1 MKQTLAILL
10 ALVAL
15 ATFGQEATVKSVA
28 ADPFDYSASKY
39 KMTDLNG
46 NTAALVIVRVLADNV
61 EFKGNVLDGGVV
73 HKTGEYWVY
82 MGVGTKMLRI
92 HSDKF
97 LPVEIRFPDYGIPRL
112 EAATTYAVTLTLP
125 QGAAQPQSAAAGY
138 NYLVLNVSP
147 ATAQVTID
155 GKPAAVQGGV
165 AKRLLRSGASYSYR
179 VEAQGY
185 MPEEGTVA
193 IGAER
198 VDRNV
203 ALRSTKG
210 KLSVATTTPG
220 TEIYVNGDR
229 MGAGSWSGELLPDN
243 YLVEGRLAGH
253 RGTDMMVSVATGET
267 RTVTLPALAAITG
280 SLNVDY
286 TPAGASVAID
296 GTTRGTTPNVFD
308 GLLTGSHTVTISAP
322 GYQPATLTATI
333 AENDLSSLEGALT
346 KQPETN
352 NNRIVKPIVSQNSHN
367 TEMNYIAFKDS
378 QNGKYGFKGDY
389 GKIMIAPMYDYAWSF
404 ENGMARVLING
415 KYGFID
421 NNNKLVVPAIYDEAA
436 SFSDDL
442 ARVKINGK
450 YGFVD
455 KNNKLVIPAMY
466 DDVYSFSEGLA
477 RVRINGKYGFIDKN
491 NKLAIPAMYDS
502 IERQF
507 HEGLLCIKANGKWGF
522 INKSN
527 KFVIPAVY
535 DWAFE
540 FNRGKA
546 KVKLNGRE
554 FYIDKTGK
562 EVK

>member
-15 ATFGQEATVKSVA
+15 AAFGQEATVKSVV
-28 ADPFDYSASKY
+28 ADPLNISASKY
-39 KMTDLNG
+39 PMTDLNG
-46 NTAALVIVRVLADNV
+46 HTAALVIVRVLADNV
-61 EFKGNVLDGGVV
+61 EFKGSVLNGGVV
-73 HKTGEYWVY
+73 RKTGEYWVY
-82 MGVGTKMLRI
+82 MGSGAKMLHI

-97 LPVEIRFPDYGIPRL
+97 LPVEIHFPSYDIPRL
-112 EAATTYAVTLTLP
+112 ESSATYIVTLALP
-125 QGAAQPQSAAAGY
+125 QAAAQPQSAAAGY

-229 MGAGSWSGELLPDN
+229 VGAGSWSGELLPDN

-253 RGTDMMVSVATGET
+253 RATDMMVSVATGET
-267 RTVTLPALAAITG
+267 RAVTLPALAAVTA

-308 GLLTGSHTVTISAP
+308 GLLVGPHTVTISAP

-333 AENDLSSLEGALT
+333 TESSLTSLEGSLGKAAA
-346 KQPETN
+346 PAPAHTN
-352 NNRIVKPIVSQNSHN
+352 NTSSALPFSLCAQAPDGSIVYFTVDDWKALPSAEQARYKKKGVVLAGNGEKFLVELEDAEGGKGMEWKKALKYNLPTKEQGPVMADNKAALNNALRAFGGTVMDSWYWTK
-367 TEMNYIAFKDS
+367 TEDS
-378 QNGKYGFKGDY
+378 SALAWYVGMYYG
-389 GKIMIAPMYDYAWSF
+389 S
-404 ENGMARVLING
+404 VHTS
-415 KYGFID
+415 
-421 NNNKLVVPAIYDEAA
+421 NKTDT
-436 SFSDDL
+436 
-442 ARVKINGK
+442 G
-450 YGFVD
+450 
-455 KNNKLVIPAMY
+455 
-466 DDVYSFSEGLA
+466 
-477 RVRINGKYGFIDKN
+477 RVRAVAPVPVAS
-491 NKLAIPAMYDS
+491 AI
-502 IERQF
+502 
-507 HEGLLCIKANGKWGF
+507 
-522 INKSN
+522 
-527 KFVIPAVY
+527 
-535 DWAFE
+535 
-540 FNRGKA
+540 
-546 KVKLNGRE
+546 
-554 FYIDKTGK
+554 
-562 EVK
+562 